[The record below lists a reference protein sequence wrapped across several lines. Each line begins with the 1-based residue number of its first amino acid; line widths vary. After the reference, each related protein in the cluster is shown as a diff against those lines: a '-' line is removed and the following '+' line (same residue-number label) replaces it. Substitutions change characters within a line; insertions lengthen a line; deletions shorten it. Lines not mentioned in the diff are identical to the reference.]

1 MSSTDSSGQP
11 VLTEDEL
18 RRFSEFLH
26 ARTGMW
32 FGEAKRYYIERRLHD
47 RLSMTRSLSFANYF
61 TLLRSDPAEESAVIN
76 SFTVNETYFYREQHQ
91 LKCMTE
97 SILPEIVSGRGPGDK
112 IRIWSQPCSTGE
124 EAYSIAIWLLENWR
138 MVDAYNVEI
147 VGSDI
152 DTNALKMAVAGRFGE
167 RALGKLPAHVR
178 ETYFTAAG
186 PGRYDIIP
194 DLRESVTFT
203 MANLTDRDLMAAQGL
218 FDIIFCRNVLIY
230 FSDESRA
237 RAADHLYASLAPGGF
252 ICLGHTESM
261 SRISPRFD
269 MRRFADAIVFQRPA
283 P

>member
-1 MSSTDSSGQP
+1 MSDLDSSSQP

-26 ARTGMW
+26 DRTGMW
-32 FGEAKRYYIERRLHD
+32 FGETKRYYIERRLHE
-47 RLSMTRSLSFANYF
+47 RLATTKSRSFATYL
-61 TLLRSDPAEESAVIN
+61 TLLRADPAEAAVVIN

-91 LKCMTE
+91 LKCLTE
-97 SILPEIVSGRGPGDK
+97 SILPEVCASRGPGDK

-124 EAYSIAIWLLENWR
+124 EAYSIAIWLLEHWR

-152 DTNALKMAVAGRFGE
+152 DTDALDIARAGRFGE
-167 RALGKLPAHVR
+167 RSLSKLPSEVR
-178 ETYFTAAG
+178 EDYFAPAG
-186 PGRYDIIP
+186 RWTYDIIP

-203 MANLTDRDLMAAQGL
+203 EANLMDREAIAAQGK

-230 FSDESRA
+230 FNDASRA
-237 RAADHLYASLAPGGF
+237 RAAQHLYASLSPGGF

-261 SRISPRFD
+261 SRISPKFT
-269 MRRFADAIVFQRPA
+269 MRRFADAIVFQRPLS
-283 P
+283 